1 MKGDPAVVDALNG
14 ALAIEI
20 AASNQFLLHARMME
34 HWGFVKRG
42 RHEMKEAIEEMK
54 HADLLI
60 RRILLLDGTPR
71 LDRPGAMRIGSDLRT
86 AIEGDLALEREA
98 MAFYREVVAICEK
111 AGDHVSR
118 DMMVR
123 LLADEEEH
131 EHHLETELEL
141 IDRIGLER
149 YALMMMGDWPEEGEE
164 STEGR

>member
-1 MKGDPAVVDALNG
+1 MKGDPTVVDALNG

-34 HWGFVKRG
+34 HWGFPGRG

-60 RRILLLDGTPR
+60 RRILLLEGTPR
-71 LDRPGAMRIGSDLRT
+71 LDTPGRMRIGSDLKS
-86 AIEGDLALEREA
+86 AIAGDLELEREA
-98 MAFYREVVAICEK
+98 VTFYRRAVAICEK

-123 LLADEEEH
+123 LLAEEEEH
-131 EHHLETELEL
+131 EHHLQSELEL
-141 IDRIGLER
+141 VARIGIER
-149 YALMMMGDWPEEGEE
+149 YEAAMASDGRREEDD
-164 STEGR
+164 